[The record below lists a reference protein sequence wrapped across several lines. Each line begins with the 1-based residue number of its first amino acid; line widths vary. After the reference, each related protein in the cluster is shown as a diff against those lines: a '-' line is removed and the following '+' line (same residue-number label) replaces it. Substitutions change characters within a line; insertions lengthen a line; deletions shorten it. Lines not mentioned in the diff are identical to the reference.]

1 MIERESRID
10 MKLHSQGFGRRHL
23 FQIGDAP
30 SIAHTICVDGIPL
43 AHLPERIAQRT
54 YGVYADHSVSIP
66 SMASPIV
73 YSDPGSAPTI
83 RSFHCLPQWRGPHR
97 D

>member
-1 MIERESRID
+1 MLDRESGID
-10 MKLHSQGFGRRHL
+10 MKLHKQGFRRRHL

-30 SIAHTICVDGIPL
+30 SIAHTICVDGTPL

-54 YGVYADHSVSIP
+54 YGVDAGHSVSIP
-66 SMASPIV
+66 SVTSPHV

-83 RSFHCLPQWRGPHR
+83 RSFHCLPQARGPHR